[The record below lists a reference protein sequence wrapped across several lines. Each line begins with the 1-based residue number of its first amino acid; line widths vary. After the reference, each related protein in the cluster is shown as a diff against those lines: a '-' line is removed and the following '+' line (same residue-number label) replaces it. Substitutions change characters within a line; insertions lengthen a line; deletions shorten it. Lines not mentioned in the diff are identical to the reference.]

1 MKLLT
6 LIVHTNAQQELSDL
20 LHKMDQITGFSFS
33 KVEGFGTEKENDP
46 YLLARD
52 EVVGCIPRIQVDILL
67 EDNDVEHVLIR
78 LRDKNNNVTGQGVYW
93 VMPVE
98 KGGHIL

>member
-1 MKLLT
+1 MC
-6 LIVHTNAQQELSDL
+6 I
-20 LHKMDQITGFSFS
+20 
-33 KVEGFGTEKENDP
+33 
-46 YLLARD
+46 RD
-52 EVVGCIPRIQVDILL
+52 RVDILL